1 VKHLRGFLAAICTLS
16 LAGCIDSSK
25 PIVTDAQPVFG
36 PRLKLQ
42 LFTLRDGFA
51 HDPERV
57 TYAWNGTHYAR
68 TGGGMRDVRAF
79 SLVPFEAGD
88 FIIQAVPANRARGT
102 EYALL
107 RKIADAVFQVIAIDE
122 ADADEPTRAALCKH
136 TNGAACRIETRDQ
149 LFAFARA
156 TAARKK
162 DSGGLAIRLED
173 NAERPARRKPSHQH

>member
-1 VKHLRGFLAAICTLS
+1 MKQLRVLLAALGALS

-25 PIVTDAQPVFG
+25 PIVSDAQPVFG
-36 PRLKLQ
+36 QKLKLQ
-42 LFTLRDGFA
+42 LFTLRDGAA

-79 SLVPFEAGD
+79 SVVPFEGSD
-88 FIIQAVPANRARGT
+88 FIIQTVPVNRARGT
-102 EYALL
+102 EYAVLH
-107 RKIADAVFQVIAIDE
+107 KIAIAVFQVIAIDE
-122 ADADEPTRAALCKH
+122 ADADETARDLCKH
-136 TNGAACRIETRDQ
+136 TDGAACRIETRDQ

-173 NAERPARRKPSHQH
+173 GTERRKPSSQR

>member
-1 VKHLRGFLAAICTLS
+1 VKQLRVLLAALGALS
-16 LAGCIDSSK
+16 LAGCIDSAK

-42 LFTLRDGFA
+42 LFTLREDFA
-51 HDPERV
+51 RDPERV
-57 TYAWNGTHYAR
+57 TYAWNGTHYVR

-79 SLVPFEAGD
+79 SAVPFEAGD
-88 FIIQAVPANRARGT
+88 FIIQTVPVNRARGT
-102 EYALL
+102 EYAVLH
-107 RKIADAVFQVIAIDE
+107 RIADAVFQLVAIDE
-122 ADADEPTRAALCKH
+122 ADADEATRAACKH
-136 TNGAACRIETRDQ
+136 TDGAACRIETRDQ

-173 NAERPARRKPSHQH
+173 GAERRKPSRQR

>member
-1 VKHLRGFLAAICTLS
+1 VKQFRVLLAALSTLS
-16 LAGCIDSSK
+16 LAGCIDSAV

-36 PRLKLQ
+36 PKLKLQ
-42 LFTLRDGFA
+42 LFTLREGFA
-51 HDPERV
+51 RDPERV

-79 SLVPFEAGD
+79 SAVPFEGGD
-88 FIIQAVPANRARGT
+88 FIIQTVPVNRARGT
-102 EYALL
+102 EYAVLH
-107 RKIADAVFQVIAIDE
+107 KIADAVFQVIAIDE
-122 ADADEPTRAALCKH
+122 ADAGEATRAASCKH
-136 TNGAACRIETRDQ
+136 TDGAACRIETRDQ

-173 NAERPARRKPSHQH
+173 GAERPARRH